1 MIKFLLAPLFV
12 SSFLIST
19 QVQAETVVEKPKSAK
34 KINSKKVKPVPQ
46 RVTVNFDSS
55 PSAPLKNKTVAA
67 APASP
72 VKKSKLRA
80 EIKTLAKSD
89 NRALAQKKYWS
100 MRCKNGYIAGNKVF
114 CSIEKRVTLAKTAK
128 KTKAQRA
135 LASSASS
142 INVQNR

>member
-19 QVQAETVVEKPKSAK
+19 QVQAETVVEKSKATK
-34 KINSKKVKPVPQ
+34 KMTHKKVKSVSQ
-46 RVTVNFDSS
+46 RVTVDFDSS
-55 PSAPLKNKTVAA
+55 KPAPLRNKVVAT
-67 APASP
+67 P
-72 VKKSKLRA
+72 VSAFKKSKVRS
-80 EIKTLAKSD
+80 EIKTLAKAD
-89 NRALAQKKYWS
+89 PKGQKRYWS

-128 KTKAQRA
+128 KAKAQRA

-142 INVQNR
+142 GQVQKR